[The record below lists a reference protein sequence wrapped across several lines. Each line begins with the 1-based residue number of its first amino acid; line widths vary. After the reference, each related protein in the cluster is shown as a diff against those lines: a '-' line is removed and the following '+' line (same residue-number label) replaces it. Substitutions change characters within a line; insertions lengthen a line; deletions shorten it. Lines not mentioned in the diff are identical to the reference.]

1 MRLAP
6 ASIVAVVLVAGCAGG
21 GSSEPAAKP
30 FVLPG
35 AGVRGVSTADRRAD
49 GKALVVQVSRS
60 VLVRVGKESLEQQLE
75 NVVKVPVEVRVG
87 EAPNPT

>member
-1 MRLAP
+1 M
-6 ASIVAVVLVAGCAGG
+6 
-21 GSSEPAAKP
+21 
-30 FVLPG
+30 
-35 AGVRGVSTADRRAD
+35 STADRRAD